1 MKSKDEIKSDLQLIA
16 KNHEMTGEAVDMII
30 DLLTYS
36 MYHEQVNI
44 LNTAKE
50 MSLNDAYSI
59 NSKIALCDNVMYS
72 VFRGTCPIVH
82 LNTHFDSNTYY
93 NKFDLLYTS
102 NTFYLYALDKVDH
115 SADIDTES
123 VTQVDAILTRN
134 KLIEK
139 TVECTYNQYYID
151 LVDDV
156 YGNTYSDISD
166 DVMVTIDG
174 RMYGTTRIF
183 ADHCKSVGDD
193 ELIFILTIPDYGIRL
208 YKKHMFGSGSIVEI
222 KAIVYTTLDDINED
236 DINNIRIPGLRFLE
250 SPKLDSNGDIIINED
265 GDEEKIKPIDYSA
278 EISRQDSDS
287 LLYYANFASRVDHEI
302 KSNSDVNYLFSE
314 VYIKYVESSTF
325 RYVRKG
331 EIYGGNELTEDT
343 LYISYI
349 PKPGDQ
355 LGPDDFEE
363 FSDNYGSYFICN
375 KIVISQAKRID
386 INLNIRV
393 VVTNGESIYEEVQS
407 ILNSEFNKKLGLAL
421 NEKLLQSMISKIDNV
436 KYLDNFELI
445 VVTVGES
452 DSVLN
457 PTFDQYF
464 VITPN
469 IVYVTK

>member
-16 KNHEMTGEAVDMII
+16 RNHEMTGEAVDMII

-36 MYHEQVNI
+36 MYHEQVDI

-115 SADIDTES
+115 SADTDTSS
-123 VTQVDAILTRN
+123 VTKVDAILTQS

-139 TVECTYNQYYID
+139 TVTCTYNQYYID

-156 YGNTYSDISD
+156 YGNTYSNISD
-166 DVMVTIDG
+166 DIMVTIDG

-183 ADHCKSVGDD
+183 SDHCKSVGDD
-193 ELIFILTIPDYGIRL
+193 ELIFVLTIPGYGIRL
-208 YKKHMFGSGSIVEI
+208 YKKPMFGSGSTVEI
-222 KAIVYTTLDDINED
+222 KAIVYTTIDDINES
-236 DINNIRIPGLRFLE
+236 DINNIRIPGLRFMT
-250 SPKLDSNGDIIINED
+250 SKKLDDEGHEVVDDNGNTVYID
-265 GDEEKIKPIDYSA
+265 PITYSS
-278 EISRQDSDS
+278 EIERQDSDS
-287 LLYYANFASRVDHEI
+287 FLYMANFASRVDHEI

-325 RYVRKG
+325 KYIRKG
-331 EIYGGNELTEDT
+331 EDPDVTEDT

-363 FSDNYGSYFICN
+363 FRDNYGSYFICN
-375 KIVISQAKRID
+375 NIVIYQATRID
-386 INLNIRV
+386 VRLDVSV
-393 VVTNGESIYEEVQS
+393 VVNNGESIYDEVQS
-407 ILNSEFNKKLGLAL
+407 ILTAEFNKKLGLMI
-421 NEKLLQSMISKIDNV
+421 NQKLLQSMISKISNV
-436 KYLDNFELI
+436 KYISNFNM
-445 VVTVGES
+445 VVTSGENN
-452 DSVLN
+452 LN
-457 PTFDQYF
+457 STPAFDQYF
-464 VITPN
+464 IITPN
-469 IVYVTK
+469 IVYVTE